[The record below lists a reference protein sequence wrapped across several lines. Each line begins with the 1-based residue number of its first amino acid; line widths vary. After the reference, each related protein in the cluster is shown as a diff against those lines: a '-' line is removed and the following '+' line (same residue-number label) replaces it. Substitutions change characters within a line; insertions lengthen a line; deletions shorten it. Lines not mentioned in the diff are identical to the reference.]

1 MNISIVDDAENEE
14 NHRLLETVGLV
25 PFVLFTVYDY
35 IMLFLGEIWRNYN
48 FTGTKQT
55 TYSACIRSWRFSCP
69 NTKTANFLL
78 DWVATSRDI
87 SKYDHDINL
96 WFKR

>member
-14 NHRLLETVGLV
+14 NRRLLETVGLV

-55 TYSACIRSWRFSCP
+55 IVLVFEVGGFRAQISYQIELLPQEISP
-69 NTKTANFLL
+69 NMTMM
-78 DWVATSRDI
+78 
-87 SKYDHDINL
+87 
-96 WFKR
+96 

>member
-35 IMLFLGEIWRNYN
+35 IMLFLGEI
-48 FTGTKQT
+48 
-55 TYSACIRSWRFSCP
+55 
-69 NTKTANFLL
+69 
-78 DWVATSRDI
+78 
-87 SKYDHDINL
+87 
-96 WFKR
+96 